1 VLYEVSSF
9 QPLASRRFLTEL
21 SSLLDKRV
29 KVVMTSGSSYE
40 GKLIAYDQN
49 TLSLILANAKDE
61 KGSVYARILI
71 NGHHVA
77 QILRLEEPFDLK
89 GLAEVLEK
97 AFPNMVV
104 LHEDTGVITV
114 MDRVRVSEAGVIE
127 GSGPIAERVKKIFE
141 EFVTSKQ
148 AQSKA

>member
-1 VLYEVSSF
+1 MSSF

-61 KGSVYARILI
+61 NGSIYARVLI
-71 NGHHVA
+71 NGHYVA

-104 LHEDTGVITV
+104 LHEDAGVITV

-148 AQSKA
+148 AQSKT

>member
-1 VLYEVSSF
+1 MSYEVSSF

-21 SSLLDKRV
+21 SSLLDKKV
-29 KVVMTSGSSYE
+29 KVIISSGSSYE
-40 GKLIAYDQN
+40 GKLIAYDQS
-49 TLSLILANAKDE
+49 TFSLILANAKDE
-61 KGSVYARILI
+61 RGNVYARVLI
-71 NGHHVA
+71 NGHYVT

-104 LHEDTGVITV
+104 LHEDAGVITV

-127 GSGPIAERVKKIFE
+127 GSGPIAERVKRIFE
-141 EFVTSKQ
+141 EFVASKQ